1 MVIMRNLKEIQK
13 GIWLSRL
20 KGYFN
25 VRLAIIEVRPGE
37 TQEDSWKRHLTDN
50 PEANYANIKIFN
62 RTNYDQDTLN
72 SGTGIL
78 TDAEHFLPKR

>member
-1 MVIMRNLKEIQK
+1 MVIMRNLKEIRK

-25 VRLAIIEVRPGE
+25 IRLAIIEVWPGE
-37 TQEDSWKRHLTDN
+37 TRDDSWKRHLHDN

-62 RTNYDQDTLN
+62 RTNYDQDLLKPE
-72 SGTGIL
+72 TGQL
-78 TDAEHFLPKR
+78 LPVI

>member
-1 MVIMRNLKEIQK
+1 MLNLKEIQK

-25 VRLAIIEVRPGE
+25 VRLAIIEVWPEE
-37 TQEDSWKRHLTDN
+37 TREDSWKRHLTDN
-50 PEANYANIKIFN
+50 PETNYANIRVFN

-72 SGTGIL
+72 SGTGHL
-78 TDAEHFLPKR
+78 N

>member
-50 PEANYANIKIFN
+50 PEANYANIRVFN
-62 RTNYDQDTLN
+62 RTNHEQDTLN
-72 SGTGIL
+72 SGT
-78 TDAEHFLPKR
+78 AS

>member
-37 TQEDSWKRHLTDN
+37 TREDSWKRHLLLSAINRLTYW
-50 PEANYANIKIFN
+50 ERYAIDIACKKSMLAPY
-62 RTNYDQDTLN
+62 RP
-72 SGTGIL
+72 
-78 TDAEHFLPKR
+78 LPKNIFAN